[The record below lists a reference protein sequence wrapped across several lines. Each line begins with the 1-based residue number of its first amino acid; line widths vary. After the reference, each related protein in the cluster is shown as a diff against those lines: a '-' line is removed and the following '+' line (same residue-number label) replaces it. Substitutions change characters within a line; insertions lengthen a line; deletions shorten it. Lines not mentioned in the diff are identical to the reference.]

1 MKIIGVTGGVG
12 AGKSEVLR
20 HLEQKYNCRV
30 IFSDDVANIIKKK
43 GMEAYDKLVEL
54 LGTDILNEE
63 DGEID
68 RKKMANA
75 VFGKPDVLKK
85 INDILHPLTNDY
97 IYEQIE
103 KEKNEKKIQILFIE
117 AALLI
122 ETGYN
127 KIVDEMWYIFAD
139 EEIRRKRLKAS
150 RGYSDAKIDKIISSQ
165 LSESE
170 FRAGSDFMIDN
181 SGSLEDTLQI
191 IDNHLK
197 K

>member
-30 IFSDDVANIIKKK
+30 IFSDDVANTIKKK

>member
-103 KEKNEKKIQILFIE
+103 KEKNEKKLQILFIE